1 MVKANRAAWLVFGLS
16 LLLGGWM
23 VFDGT
28 RKLVTGLYTGEDTVG
43 LGPWANLVL
52 ALGVNPA
59 DMAFIFILLGTVWIV
74 NGVIVLIGGTWRY
87 ERTIVASLL
96 TLFYLIPGTLV
107 SVVTLTL
114 SVRERK
120 RSLVDK

>member
-1 MVKANRAAWLVFGLS
+1 
-16 LLLGGWM
+16 
-23 VFDGT
+23 
-28 RKLVTGLYTGEDTVG
+28 
-43 LGPWANLVL
+43 
-52 ALGVNPA
+52 
-59 DMAFIFILLGTVWIV
+59 MAFIFILLGTVWIV

-87 ERTIVASLL
+87 ERTIVASAL
-96 TLFYLIPGTLV
+96 TLFYLIPRTLV